1 MTRIYSNQPLVPPQK
16 KKSIKVEQGEN
27 DFKQFLQDKL
37 KNNKKLKFSK
47 HAAQR
52 LKSRKIDFDG
62 QEMQKLE
69 EAVAK
74 AKAKGAQESL
84 VLTDNNAYIVSV
96 KNETVITA
104 MDEESSEENLFTD
117 IDSAIVMK

>member
-1 MTRIYSNQPLVPPQK
+1 MTRIYSNQPLVPPQN
-16 KKSIKVEQGEN
+16 KKSIKVDKKES
-27 DFKQFLQDKL
+27 DFKQLLQDKL
-37 KNNKKLKFSK
+37 KNSKKLKFSK

-52 LKSRKIDFDG
+52 LKSREIDFDG
-62 QEMQKLE
+62 QELQKLE